1 MTDILDGIR
10 GIIFDCDGTLT
21 DSMPVHYKSW
31 SKTFADHGIPF
42 DQQRFYALA
51 GMPSDRII
59 DLIGSEH
66 GKQLDAPVVAREKEE
81 NFLEFLHE
89 VAPVERVVLLAREQ
103 KSHRKLAVASGG
115 FRWVI
120 ERQLAHLGFAPEYF
134 DAIVTAEDTERH
146 KPHPDVFLEAA
157 RRLQLEPSECLVF
170 EDAELGIE
178 AARRAGMAFVDVR
191 TGDWGSS
198 SI

>member
-1 MTDILDGIR
+1 MNELLAGIE

-21 DSMPVHYKSW
+21 DSMPVHFRSW
-31 SKTFADHGIPF
+31 SQTFANHGIPF
-42 DQQRFYALA
+42 DQQRFYSLG

-59 DLIGSEH
+59 AMISEEH
-66 GKQLDAPVVAREKEE
+66 GKSLDATLVSREKEE
-81 NFLEFLHE
+81 HFLSFLSE
-89 VAPVERVVLLAREQ
+89 VGPVEKVVALALEE
-103 KSHRKLAVASGG
+103 KGKRKLAVASGG

-120 ERQLAHLGFAPEYF
+120 DRQLAHLGFATDHF

-157 RRLQLEPSECLVF
+157 RQMNVEASKCLVF

-178 AARRAGMAFVDVR
+178 AARRAGMRCVDVR
-191 TGDWGSS
+191 TDGWGSS
-198 SI
+198 SV